1 MFQETG
7 MDWSECRAHVDGAL
21 HAAEEAAKECIQL
34 WANIGDLAKLAD
46 SWAAYAGIVRPHMLV
61 A

>member
-1 MFQETG
+1 

-46 SWAAYAGIVRPHMLV
+46 SWAAYAGKLRPHRLV